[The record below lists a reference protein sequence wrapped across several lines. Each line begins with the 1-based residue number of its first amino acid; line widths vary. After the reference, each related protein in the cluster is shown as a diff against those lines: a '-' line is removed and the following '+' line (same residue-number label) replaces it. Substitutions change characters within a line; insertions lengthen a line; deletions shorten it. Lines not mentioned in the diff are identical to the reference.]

1 MIRSCDHNFDHK
13 LWENCDH
20 STLQPPWLL
29 PPCFPLWLLKICN
42 VCDQKAG
49 SRSNITKHITALC
62 SLHGSQASP
71 RGCTSS
77 TPSASEQSRAR
88 PETNGWSVNFK
99 LFQFSLLWN
108 TSHLKAWQII
118 AFLRLFR
125 CYPCW
130 WSELEGGDLLNL
142 HLMDYSANW
151 LILLCFITICKNV
164 PRHFENEM
172 WCSRNTQEGR

>member
-1 MIRSCDHNFDHK
+1 MIRSYDHNFDHK
-13 LWENCDH
+13 LWEKCDH
-20 STLQPPWLL
+20 GTLQPPWLL

-77 TPSASEQSRAR
+77 TPSASEQSPAR

-99 LFQFSLLWN
+99 LFQFSLVWN

-130 WSELEGGDLLNL
+130 WSEMGEEIC
-142 HLMDYSANW
+142 
-151 LILLCFITICKNV
+151 LICIWWIIQRIGSSCSVSLQFAKNV
-164 PRHFENEM
+164 PRHFENDM
-172 WCSRNTQEGR
+172 CSRNTQEGR